1 MSFTMDMSS
10 NQLAVDHDTNAGRE
24 DGIIFFGRAIEIIDI
39 DVAHQHQLNLPLS
52 YASEALRNVT

>member
-1 MSFTMDMSS
+1 MDMSS
-10 NQLAVDHDTNAGRE
+10 NQQAVDHDTNAGRE